1 MYELFNKK
9 IVKYILLVFA
19 VILILILPLA
29 LILSATTSVFDD
41 ALESLGKENGIRVP
55 IVMYHGTVPKSKD
68 LGKFV
73 ITPKELESDI
83 KYLKDRGYTSIT
95 MTDLIN
101 YVYNDRELPSKPVM
115 LTFDDGY
122 YNNYIYATPILK
134 NYDMKGVISVVGEFT
149 EASTKIPE
157 NNVQYSYVTWEQI
170 KNMSDSGIYEI
181 QNHTYNLH
189 KYGKTRYGAK
199 KNRGESIEAYKN
211 LLYSDVGLLQ
221 QKLKESV
228 GIEPNTFTYPFGYM
242 CSDSVPILKEM
253 GFKATLSC
261 SEGVNIINKNKKDIL
276 YGLKRKNR
284 PHGVST
290 ESFFKKFCP

>member
-1 MYELFNKK
+1 MYEFFNKK
-9 IVKYILLVFA
+9 IIKYILLVFA
-19 VILILILPLA
+19 VVSILVLPLA

-41 ALESLGKENGIRVP
+41 ALESLGKNNGIKVP
-55 IVMYHGTVPKSKD
+55 IVMYHGTIPKSKD

-73 ITPKELESDI
+73 ITPRELESDI
-83 KYLKDRGYTSIT
+83 KYLKDRGYTAIT

-101 YVYNDRELPSKPVM
+101 YVYNDGELPSKPVM

-134 NYDMKGVISVVGEFT
+134 NYDMKAVISVVGEFT

-189 KYGKTRYGAK
+189 KYGKKRLGAK
-199 KNRGESIEAYKN
+199 KNRGESVEAYKS

-221 QKLKESV
+221 EKLKESA

-242 CSDSVPILKEM
+242 CSDSIPILKEM

-261 SEGVNIINKNKKDIL
+261 SEGVNIINRNKKDIL

-290 ESFFKKFCP
+290 ETFFKKFCP

>member
-1 MYELFNKK
+1 MYEVFNKK
-9 IVKYILLVFA
+9 LIKYILLVIA

-73 ITPKELESDI
+73 ITPTELENDI

-101 YVYNDRELPSKPVM
+101 YVYNDGELPSKPVM

-189 KYGKTRYGAK
+189 KYGKRRYGAK

-221 QKLKESV
+221 QKLKESA

>member
-9 IVKYILLVFA
+9 IIKYILIVFA
-19 VILILILPLA
+19 VFLILILPLA
-29 LILSATTSVFDD
+29 LILSSTTSVFED
-41 ALESLGKENGIRVP
+41 ALESLGKDNGIKVP
-55 IVMYHGTVPKSKD
+55 IVMYHGTIPKSKD

-73 ITPKELESDI
+73 ITPAELESDI
-83 KYLKDRGYTSIT
+83 KYLKNHGYTSIT

-101 YVYNDRELPSKPVM
+101 YVHNDGELPTKPVM

-149 EASTKIPE
+149 EASTRIPE

-170 KNMSDSGIYEI
+170 KNMNDSGIYEI
-181 QNHTYNLH
+181 QNHTFNLH
-189 KYGKTRYGAK
+189 KYGKNRFGAK
-199 KNRGESIEAYKN
+199 KNRGESIESYKN
-211 LLYSDVGLLQ
+211 LLNSDVGLLQ
-221 QKLKESV
+221 QRLKETM

-242 CSDSVPILKEM
+242 CSDSVPILKDM